1 MYICVCNALNENT
14 VREAA
19 RKNKGSQSAVKIYE
33 TLGVKPQCGMC
44 LCDAQNICDNEKQS
58 PHIS

>member
-1 MYICVCNALNENT
+1 MYVCVCNGLNENT

-19 RKNKGSQSAVKIYE
+19 RKNKGSFSAVKVYE

-44 LCDAQNICDNEKQS
+44 LCDAQNICNTEKQNAENS
-58 PHIS
+58 

>member
-1 MYICVCNALNENT
+1 MYVCVCNALNENT

-19 RKNKGSQSAVKIYE
+19 RKNDSTVNVVKVYE

-44 LCDAQNICDNEKQS
+44 LCDAQSICDSEKQS
-58 PHIS
+58 A

>member
-1 MYICVCNALNENT
+1 MYVCVCNALNENT

-19 RKNKGSQSAVKIYE
+19 RKNKGSLIAVQVYE

-44 LCDAQNICDNEKQS
+44 LCDAQNICNNEK
-58 PHIS
+58 ISLQTT

>member
-1 MYICVCNALNENT
+1 MYVCICNALNENT

-19 RKNKGSQSAVKIYE
+19 RKIKGSFNAVKVYE

-44 LCDAQNICDNEKQS
+44 LCDAQNICNTEKQITQN
-58 PHIS
+58 P

>member
-1 MYICVCNALNENT
+1 MYVCVCNALNENT

-19 RKNKGSQSAVKIYE
+19 RKNKGSQSVVKVYE

-44 LCDAQNICDNEKQS
+44 LCDAQDICNSERQEFTAS
-58 PHIS
+58 

>member
-1 MYICVCNALNENT
+1 MYVCLCNALNENT

-19 RKNKGSQSAVKIYE
+19 RKSKGSFSALKVYE

-44 LCDAQNICDNEKQS
+44 LCDAQNICNTEKQNTQS
-58 PHIS
+58 A